1 MDNVNFVSKKLVAEY
16 KENEDNDF
24 KVIERAYIQG
34 NNKFIIEYEGGKQS
48 MYAVA
53 IDFFN
58 SEARNGAYSLDRE
71 KFELWQKIRR
81 KLDEENRGIYKEF
94 ALNEYEELEID
105 LNDYFIENTD
115 NEHEKNIGKIS
126 DDDLPF

>member
-1 MDNVNFVSKKLVAEY
+1 MDNVNFVSKKLIAEY
-16 KENEDNDF
+16 KENINNDF
-24 KVIERAYIQG
+24 RVVERAYIQ
-34 NNKFIIEYEGGKQS
+34 NNDKFIIEYEGGKQS

-71 KFELWQKIRR
+71 KFELWQKIRK
-81 KLDEENRGIYKEF
+81 KLDEENKGFFNEF
-94 ALNEYEELEID
+94 SLDESEELEID
-105 LNDYFIENTD
+105 LNDYFIENSE
-115 NEHEKNIGKIS
+115 NEHEKIIGKIS

>member
-1 MDNVNFVSKKLVAEY
+1 MDNVNFVSKKLIAEY
-16 KENEDNDF
+16 KENENNDF

-34 NNKFIIEYEGGKQS
+34 NNKFIIEYEGGKMS
-48 MYAVA
+48 MYAVQ

-58 SEARNGAYSLDRE
+58 SEPRSGAYSLNKE
-71 KFELWQKIRR
+71 EYETWAKIRK
-81 KLDEENRGIYKEF
+81 KLDEENKGCFNEF

-115 NEHEKNIGKIS
+115 NEHEKIIGKIS

>member
-1 MDNVNFVSKKLVAEY
+1 
-16 KENEDNDF
+16 
-24 KVIERAYIQG
+24 
-34 NNKFIIEYEGGKQS
+34 

-94 ALNEYEELEID
+94 KLSQSEELEID

-115 NEHEKNIGKIS
+115 NFNNQGCGCKHHCSVEKRLTFPLCIICQLNT
-126 DDDLPF
+126 PFR